1 LVDGVSPIKMYEYL
15 ACGLPVVSTR
25 WAELEAVGP
34 PAALCDGAAAFGAAI
49 TAAVDSPGDP
59 APRIAYAQ
67 AADWGG
73 RLDVLLEAL
82 GDL

>member
-34 PAALCDGAAAFGAAI
+34 PAALCDGAAAFSAAI
-49 TAAVDSPGDP
+49 ASAIELPGDP
-59 APRIAYAQ
+59 APRIAYAR

-73 RLDVLLEAL
+73 RSDVLLAAI
-82 GDL
+82 GVV